1 MGLRISPHNRCIQHQ
16 LVCKSYL
23 SVASTVGLGFSILWP
38 YHVVFIFLFSDQ
50 VQCKKSGIYPSGQHH
65 PLSPVLPTIDLWQAN
80 LHQFLTHPTPRTHLV
95 SIPDEDKRHNPQRQA
110 DQAQQRTTP
119 SHARAR
125 EHRPRDQRQ
134 HGRAGTTAAAHG
146 RHRTGREGL
155 VRVGQVVQQRHEE
168 QVEAHAE
175 TQACRHG
182 HRPVDLW
189 AGRPTQ
195 PEEGGDAQRP
205 ADAGERQA
213 AVFFDG
219 DPGRL
224 ARLCAAEEEVVSEE
238 DAAAEKDAEGDCGR
252 VSSTE
257 WSPVRGEAAYLG
269 GMLGRRCQASCRK
282 WSRK

>member
-1 MGLRISPHNRCIQHQ
+1 MKMNG
-16 LVCKSYL
+16 
-23 SVASTVGLGFSILWP
+23 
-38 YHVVFIFLFSDQ
+38 
-50 VQCKKSGIYPSGQHH
+50 
-65 PLSPVLPTIDLWQAN
+65 
-80 LHQFLTHPTPRTHLV
+80 
-95 SIPDEDKRHNPQRQA
+95 
-110 DQAQQRTTP
+110 TTP
-119 SHARAR
+119 SAKLI
-125 EHRPRDQRQ
+125 RPSSEQPQVTPVRVNIGPRNQRQ
-134 HGRAGTTAAAHG
+134 HSRAGATAAADG

-195 PEEGGDAQRP
+195 PEERGDAQRP

-224 ARLCAAEEEVVSEE
+224 ARLRAAEEEVVGEE
-238 DAAAEKDAEGDCGR
+238 DAAAKKNTEGDCA
-252 VSSTE
+252 VSAKRSGH
-257 WSPVRGEAAYLG
+257 PYLG
-269 GMLGRRCQASCRK
+269 KRRT
-282 WSRK
+282 WEVG